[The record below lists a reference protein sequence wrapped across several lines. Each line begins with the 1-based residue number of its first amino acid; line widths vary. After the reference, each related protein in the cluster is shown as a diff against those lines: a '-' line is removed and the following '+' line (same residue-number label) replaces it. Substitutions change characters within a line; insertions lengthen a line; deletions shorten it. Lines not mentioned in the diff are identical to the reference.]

1 MKIRTAKEPFCSPK
15 YNPFNDGG
23 YMARIR
29 FSNAILC
36 CMASLIFVMTGCSG
50 ASNSNEDKTSIQAS
64 KDSLRQ
70 FRNIRATAFPAATGD
85 RTTIRNVSIED
96 LSVIYI
102 VSQPE
107 VELLMTG
114 PGGRRTGKPPESSKP
129 LEEIPNSS
137 YYDQYIEDPEG
148 EGGMETRHLE
158 IRRPAD
164 GDYLLSVF
172 GTRIG
177 TYGLGIRLYD
187 VNGRQYSW
195 DRNGIPVNKDTMH
208 TYRISFRKDG
218 TRELVNADT
227 LK

>member
-1 MKIRTAKEPFCSPK
+1 
-15 YNPFNDGG
+15 
-23 YMARIR
+23 MARMR
-29 FSNAILC
+29 FSNAVLC
-36 CMASLIFVMTGCSG
+36 CMASSIFVMIGCSG
-50 ASNSNEDKTSIQAS
+50 TSKGNADKTSIQAS
-64 KDSLRQ
+64 KDTIRQ
-70 FRNIRATAFPAATGD
+70 FRNDRATVFPAGTGD
-85 RTTIRNVSIED
+85 RTAIRNVSVED

-102 VSQPE
+102 VSQPD

-114 PGGRRTGKPPESSKP
+114 PGGRRTGKHPDSSKP

-148 EGGMETRHLE
+148 ESGMETRHLE

-187 VNGRQYSW
+187 VTGRQYSW
-195 DRNGIPVNKDTMH
+195 DRNGIPVNKDSIH

-218 TRELVNADT
+218 ARELVNADT